1 MTIGPA
7 MEGSKPTPILPE
19 PESPEETRSALTVFL
34 RMLAV
39 VSALIGIA
47 VAALTVWIGDCSAFG
62 GRCPRERGSLLE
74 DDVFGSLVMCGLLIA
89 GAPYWLHRPTL
100 MRFGKGLT
108 FGIGFGIL
116 LGLMGRSMV
125 SG

>member
-1 MTIGPA
+1 
-7 MEGSKPTPILPE
+7 MERSGPTPIFPAPE
-19 PESPEETRSALTVFL
+19 DRAETTSALAVLL
-34 RMLAV
+34 RLLAA

-47 VAALTVWIGDCSAFG
+47 VAALTIWIGDCSAFG

-74 DDVFGSLVMCGLLIA
+74 DDVFGSLVMCGLMIA
-89 GAPYWLHRPTL
+89 GVPYWLHRPTL
-100 MRFGKGLT
+100 IRFGKG
-108 FGIGFGIL
+108 FAIGIGFGIV

>member
-1 MTIGPA
+1 MK
-7 MEGSKPTPILPE
+7 GSGPTPILPA
-19 PESPEETRSALTVFL
+19 PENPEETRSALTAFL
-34 RMLAV
+34 RLLAV

-47 VAALTVWIGDCSAFG
+47 VAALTIWIGDCSAFG
-62 GRCPRERGSLLE
+62 GRCPREPDPLLE

-89 GAPYWLHRPTL
+89 GGPYWLYNPKL
-100 MRFGKGLT
+100 SRFGKGLAI
-108 FGIGFGIL
+108 GIGFGIL

>member
-1 MTIGPA
+1 MTMGPA
-7 MEGSKPTPILPE
+7 VEGSRPTPILPAAE
-19 PESPEETRSALTVFL
+19 GPEETRSALTVFL
-34 RMLAV
+34 RLLAV

-62 GRCPRERGSLLE
+62 GTCPRERGSLLE

-89 GAPYWLHRPTL
+89 GAPYWLLRPTL
-100 MRFGKGLT
+100 MRFGKG
-108 FGIGFGIL
+108 FVIGIGFGIL